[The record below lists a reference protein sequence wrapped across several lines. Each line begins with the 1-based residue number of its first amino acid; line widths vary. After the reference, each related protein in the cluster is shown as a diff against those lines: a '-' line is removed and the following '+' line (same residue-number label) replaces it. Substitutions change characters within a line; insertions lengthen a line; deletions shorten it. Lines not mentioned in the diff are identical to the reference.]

1 MTPQSWS
8 IIIFAFNEENSIQ
21 KVIEECFMILEK
33 IAPLQHELII
43 IDDGSTDNTLLNIK
57 NTIINKTR
65 VNLIKHETNK
75 GIGEAL
81 LTGYRSAL
89 FENICAIPADGQ
101 FDVSELLPFAIIPE
115 RTIVSFYRIE
125 KTRYSLYRKIL
136 SFGNK
141 FFNKYFLG
149 ISIKDVNW
157 IKIYKNQFFKEI
169 NPALTSS
176 LVESEICAKMLQNNY
191 NFIEVESKYLVREHG
206 TSKGSNLKTLFKA
219 IKETIKL
226 FITIRCSSKKQIKSS

>member
-21 KVIEECFMILEK
+21 KVIEDCLTVLEK

-43 IDDGSTDNTLLNIK
+43 IDDGSIDNTLINIK
-57 NTIINKTR
+57 KTIKNKSQIH
-65 VNLIKHETNK
+65 LIEHKINK

-81 LTGYRSAL
+81 LTGYKSAL

-101 FDVSELLPFAIIPE
+101 FDVYELLPFDTIPE
-115 RTIVSFYRIE
+115 KTIVSFYRIE

-141 FFNKYFLG
+141 AFNRYFLG

-169 NPALTSS
+169 NPVLTSS

-206 TSKGSNLKTLFKA
+206 TSKGSSLKTLFKA